1 MSPKPVIRKDGKFL
15 FEGNSVK
22 YRVTDPLTL
31 LHL

>member
-1 MSPKPVIRKDGKFL
+1 MRKDGNFL

-31 LHL
+31 WHVEDKK

>member
-1 MSPKPVIRKDGKFL
+1 MRKDGKFL

-31 LHL
+31 WHLE